1 MPATTKGGHQ
11 DAWRPAPPLTVN
23 AVLHVFWSK
32 VEGSL
37 GVAVGEV
44 GVGPVTQEE
53 RADLP
58 AALGGSLVH
67 GRELPEVSS
76 VDLCTVLEEGR
87 ARWGGKIGGG
97 QGGGTRWGDKMGEGK
112 VGGQDGGTR
121 WGEGKVGGQDGGTRW
136 GDKMGGQDG
145 GRARWG
151 DKMGGGQGGGTRW
164 GDKVGGQD
172 GGTRWGEGKVGGQ
185 DGGRARWGDKMGGGQ
200 GGGTRWGE
208 GKVGGQ
214 DGGTRWGDKMGGQD
228 GGRARW
234 GDKMGGQDG
243 GRARWGDKM
252 GGQDGGKK
260 EEPPQ
265 MSRKKGQSGTNYC
278 FTANHVHSKL
288 LHSLTLTLTLLH
300 AHTPLPT
307 HSPSPLSPH
316 LQQHL
321 HHLVVAVGASVV
333 QGDQAA
339 ASRAPENSQRP
350 TIATQP
356 SPPSWRCHNQTLG
369 EGLHEFA
376 AHPLSLACTS
386 PPYLRRDLT
395 MLTRLNPAARWS
407 GEDCRHTDAH
417 TVCLCVCVCA
427 CVRVRVCVCVC
438 ECVCAHAHTPFSRLL
453 HVSSH

>member
-23 AVLHVFWSK
+23 AVLHVFWSE
-32 VEGSL
+32 VEGGL

-87 ARWGGKIGGG
+87 ARWG
-97 QGGGTRWGDKMGEGK
+97 EGK
-112 VGGQDGGTR
+112 V
-121 WGEGKVGGQDGGTRW
+121 
-136 GDKMGGQDG
+136 
-145 GRARWG
+145 
-151 DKMGGGQGGGTRW
+151 
-164 GDKVGGQD
+164 
-172 GGTRWGEGKVGGQ
+172 
-185 DGGRARWGDKMGGGQ
+185 
-200 GGGTRWGE
+200 
-208 GKVGGQ
+208 
-214 DGGTRWGDKMGGQD
+214 
-228 GGRARW
+228 
-234 GDKMGGQDG
+234 
-243 GRARWGDKM
+243 

-260 EEPPQ
+260 EEPSQ
-265 MSRKKGQSGTNYC
+265 RCQGRKDKVALTIASLPVMC
-278 FTANHVHSKL
+278 TASCYTP
-288 LHSLTLTLTLLH
+288 SPSPSPSYM
-300 AHTPLPT
+300 HTPHSPT

-333 QGDQAA
+333 QGDQAT
-339 ASRAPENSQRP
+339 ASMAPENSQRP

-369 EGLHEFA
+369 EGLHEFD

-417 TVCLCVCVCA
+417 TVCLCVRVCA
-427 CVRVRVCVCVC
+427 CLCVC
-438 ECVCAHAHTPFSRLL
+438 L
-453 HVSSH
+453 